1 MRTWRAFALRVAGLF
16 GFGRKDREIA
26 EELHAHR
33 DMLVTEYR
41 RSGMDDAAA
50 RRAAAVA
57 FGSVTA
63 ATGAYRDRRGLPVV
77 EHWGRDCR
85 LAFRSLRRS
94 PGVFISMIAVLG
106 LGVGFS
112 TAVATV
118 LHAIAWRALPVAAPQ
133 RIVRLAPSYAGTF
146 SHQVIG
152 GEAQFSYVDFT
163 EFREATH
170 TLDAL
175 AAMTHDRTTWRRDA
189 DARTLSGAFVSGE
202 YFQAL
207 GVVPEIGRAL
217 SLSDA
222 REPVAV
228 ISHRLWTEAFGSRPD
243 AIGRTMSLDRSFY
256 TVVGVAPE
264 SFTGTEVLP
273 VDVWMPL
280 EAAITQQGLGDRLA
294 DRHAIWLQAI
304 GRLAPGMSIGAA
316 TSEAAVV
323 FGRLD
328 SREPGRRTTIQIA
341 RASRLDTIALL
352 HSHEGPV
359 VVGTGAMAAA
369 MMTALLLICGSNA
382 AALLLARGA
391 SRQKEIALRLA
402 LGAGRGRI
410 AQQLLAEVVVIAAIT
425 AFIGA
430 VVSAAALR
438 ALAIWLPPIDALAPA
453 TLAPEPRL
461 LLFSSVFAAVVAFF
475 FGLAPLRQTLQV
487 DCLSNLKG
495 DASMW
500 AGPVPAA
507 RLRRALVATQV
518 AVSVI
523 LLVAAALLGRAVSR
537 SLDVDPG
544 YVTKNL
550 FIVQPD
556 ASQRSAKASP
566 AAGATSLRVRDQM
579 RATPGI
585 ESVGA
590 VEIAPYFGAGTS
602 SARTNGMASSV
613 SVHFNEADEHY
624 FETLGIRPIRGRIFR
639 TDDPGVAVVNA
650 RLARMFWGSEDAAL
664 GRALEIGVA
673 GYGASTTSVRVV
685 GVIPSIQTTTPG
697 VPDEA
702 TYYVPLTGQRA
713 SSAFLVVR
721 AREGTRVP
729 QVATAV
735 THAVDADAVTTVT
748 PLEERLVAM
757 TMPARIGALVAGLIG
772 VLALLVSAVGIHGIV
787 AHAVTARIRDI
798 GVHIALGAPRLG
810 ILRLVLGWT
819 MRGVAIGLLA
829 GVAVVT
835 IAAVAFPAGLRAA
848 LFGLNP
854 LDPTALS
861 LAGVFLIGVTLV
873 AALLPARRALGMAP
887 LTALRHD

>member
-1 MRTWRAFALRVAGLF
+1 V
-16 GFGRKDREIA
+16 
-26 EELHAHR
+26 
-33 DMLVTEYR
+33 
-41 RSGMDDAAA
+41 
-50 RRAAAVA
+50 
-57 FGSVTA
+57 
-63 ATGAYRDRRGLPVV
+63 
-77 EHWGRDCR
+77 
-85 LAFRSLRRS
+85 
-94 PGVFISMIAVLG
+94 
-106 LGVGFS
+106 
-112 TAVATV
+112 
-118 LHAIAWRALPVAAPQ
+118 
-133 RIVRLAPSYAGTF
+133 
-146 SHQVIG
+146 
-152 GEAQFSYVDFT
+152 
-163 EFREATH
+163 
-170 TLDAL
+170 
-175 AAMTHDRTTWRRDA
+175 
-189 DARTLSGAFVSGE
+189 
-202 YFQAL
+202 
-207 GVVPEIGRAL
+207 L

-228 ISHRLWTEAFGSRPD
+228 ISHRLWMDAFGGKPA
-243 AIGRTMSLDRSFY
+243 AIGQAMSLDRSFY
-256 TVVGVAPE
+256 TIVGVAPE

-280 EAAITQQGLGDRLA
+280 EVATVLRGLGDRLT
-294 DRHAIWLQAI
+294 DRRAIWLQAI
-304 GRLAPGMSIGAA
+304 GRLAPDTSIGTA
-316 TSEAAVV
+316 TSEAAVL

-328 SREPGRRTTIQIA
+328 SREPGRRTAIQIA
-341 RASRLDTIALL
+341 RASRLDTFGLL
-352 HSHEGPV
+352 HSHEAPV
-359 VVGTGAMAAA
+359 VVGTGAVAAA
-369 MMTALLLICGSNA
+369 MMMALLLICGSNA

-402 LGAGRGRI
+402 LGAGRARV
-410 AQQLLAEVVVIAAIT
+410 AQQLLAEVIVITAIT
-425 AFIGA
+425 AVVGA
-430 VVSAAALR
+430 VVSAGSLR
-438 ALAIWLPPIDALAPA
+438 ALAIWLPPIDALAPL
-453 TLAPEPRL
+453 TLVPEPRL

-523 LLVAAALLGRAVSR
+523 LLVAASLLGRAVSR

-556 ASQRSAKASP
+556 ASQRSVAASP
-566 AAGATSLRVRDQM
+566 PAEATSLRVRDLMQ
-579 RATPGI
+579 AAPGI

-590 VEIAPYFGAGTS
+590 VAIAPYFGAGTN
-602 SARTNGMASSV
+602 SARTDGMVSSV
-613 SVHFNEADEHY
+613 AVHFNEADAHY
-624 FETLGIRPIRGRIFR
+624 FEALGVRPIRGRVFR
-639 TDDPGVAVVNA
+639 PDDPGVAVVNA
-650 RLARMFWGSEDAAL
+650 RLARMFWGSEDAAI

-673 GYGASTTSVRVV
+673 GYAASTTSVRVV
-685 GVIPSIQTTTPG
+685 GVIPSIQTSTPG
-697 VPDEA
+697 VPDEP

-721 AREGTRVP
+721 TREGTRLP
-729 QVATAV
+729 EVATAV
-735 THAVDADAVTTVT
+735 THSVDADAVTTVT
-748 PLEERLVAM
+748 PVGARLVAM
-757 TMPARIGALVAGLIG
+757 TMPARIGAVVAGLIG

-798 GVHIALGAPRLG
+798 GVHVALGAPRLG

-819 MRGVAIGLLA
+819 MRGVAIGLVA
-829 GVAVVT
+829 GVALVT
-835 IAAVAFPAGLRAA
+835 IGALAFPAGLRAA

-861 LAGVFLIGVTLV
+861 LAGGFLIGVTLV